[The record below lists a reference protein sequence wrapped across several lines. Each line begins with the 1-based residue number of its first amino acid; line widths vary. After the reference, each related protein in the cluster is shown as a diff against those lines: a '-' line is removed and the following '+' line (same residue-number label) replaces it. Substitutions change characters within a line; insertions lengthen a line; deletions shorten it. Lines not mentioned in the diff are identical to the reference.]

1 MTEDISAL
9 LTKWA
14 AAKLLQTVAFE
25 EVNSPSYD
33 TLDDYSVKYEA
44 RFKPSHPEHGEVG
57 IMLTS
62 NDFIGI
68 GFETRANIAR
78 RLNVKNT
85 RQGYAAGFEP
95 CEKSGEQL
103 LLFLD
108 LVREGKIAILA
119 RCWPL
124 VGLGSTHAVA
134 LERNLSSNLVFGPRG
149 WLKAIEDT
157 ASTITARVLPY
168 EAWT

>member
-14 AAKLLQTVAFE
+14 ATKSLQTVAFQ

-33 TLDDYSVKYEA
+33 SLDDYSVKYEA
-44 RFKPSHPEHGEVG
+44 RFKPSHPEHGEVR

-68 GFETRANIAR
+68 GFETRANVAH

-103 LLFLD
+103 LLFWILFARERLRFLLD
-108 LVREGKIAILA
+108 
-119 RCWPL
+119 
-124 VGLGSTHAVA
+124 VGL
-134 LERNLSSNLVFGPRG
+134 
-149 WLKAIEDT
+149 
-157 ASTITARVLPY
+157 
-168 EAWT
+168 